1 MWETQCNL
9 KAKDSSSILKEYIYS
24 IKILFSMNS
33 ILCFFGK
40 LSETSLVFPT
50 IELASY
56 FQTQSAGAIR
66 LDSSSKTNSTVVTNH
81 VAGKI

>member
-9 KAKDSSSILKEYIYS
+9 KAKDSSSIKEY
-24 IKILFSMNS
+24 

-50 IELASY
+50 LELASY

>member
-50 IELASY
+50 LELASY

>member
-1 MWETQCNL
+1 
-9 KAKDSSSILKEYIYS
+9 
-24 IKILFSMNS
+24 MNS

-50 IELASY
+50 LELASY